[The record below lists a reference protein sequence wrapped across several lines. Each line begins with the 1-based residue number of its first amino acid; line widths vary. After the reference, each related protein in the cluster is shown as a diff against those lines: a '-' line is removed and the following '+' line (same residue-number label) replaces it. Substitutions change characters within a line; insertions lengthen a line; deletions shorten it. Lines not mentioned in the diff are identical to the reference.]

1 MWKKN
6 KEKQYVT
13 INEFERTGKL
23 FTDPANIYMPD

>member
-6 KEKQYVT
+6 KEKQCVA

-23 FTDPANIYMPD
+23 FTDLANIYMPD

>member
-6 KEKQYVT
+6 KEKQCVT